1 MNEQLLKHAKNGDKN
16 AFQVAY
22 NTINKGAKKED
33 WSIAFNAAQAELKNG
48 ASSGSSSSTSI
59 GGLTG
64 GQKQGVGTKGLDLVK
79 DYLTTQKT
87 QTGQYDSEEFYRI
100 NDLLDIVN
108 KKGET
113 TGGLM
118 DMVERAIGDIGSA
131 IATQLSQE
139 SQLRTDINEKVGMQG
154 ELSKGLREEMVAA
167 YPSVLRLGYG
177 IDQLSGMM
185 TEMMGRTG
193 RFNLISEQ
201 TIGQA
206 AKTARAF
213 VGDLKDM
220 GVVFSEFEKVGL
232 GASDATKAI
241 DKAGVSSLSLGLN
254 SKKTTGELRENLG
267 KLNEYGFA
275 NGVQGLNR
283 MVQKANEFRMSMDSV
298 YQIADKV
305 FSPEGALELS
315 ANLSVLGGAM
325 GDFGDPIKLMY
336 MATNNVEGL
345 QDALIEAAGSLAVYN
360 GEQGR
365 FEITGINLRKAKA
378 MAQELGISYQELA
391 KGAIA
396 ASERS
401 AAASALMTSG
411 LVMDDKEKEFLTNLS
426 QMKDGKMVI
435 EVPSSLQKQL
445 GLNSEDTT
453 VALEGLSDAQKNI
466 LLANQKAFEQMTA
479 EDIAKGQ
486 LSATENIQR
495 DVAFLAA
502 TTRGQAVKAFKSV
515 AEAAGFTGEDS
526 QKFVTEM
533 TNKLAKGEIE
543 MMGSFNETAKNFA
556 QSFMK
561 GVTNATAGTAT
572 ATANAMDVA
581 TAEKKAAEAK
591 QSNDSGKKD
600 GTMTH
605 VIKGGEALMDGW
617 TNQIIKN
624 SSLKDDFLMS
634 NSDEYTSAPKTK

>member
-1 MNEQLLKHAKNGDKN
+1 MADSKRLQSLAKNDDFEG
-16 AFQVAY
+16 F
-22 NTINKGAKKED
+22 KKEFFGSGKD
-33 WSIAFNAAQAELKNG
+33 LAKLTNSEIESASTNFHAYKKLKFG
-48 ASSGSSSSTSI
+48 GSEGSSSLFGNES
-59 GGLTG
+59 
-64 GQKQGVGTKGLDLVK
+64 QGAGTKGLDLIK
-79 DYLTTQKT
+79 DFLDTQKT
-87 QTGQYDSEEFYRI
+87 QTGQYDSKEMYRI
-100 NDLLDIVN
+100 NDILDIIN

-118 DMVERAIGDIGSA
+118 GMVGRVIGDIGSA

-185 TEMMGRTG
+185 TNMMGETG
-193 RFNLISEQ
+193 RFNLISQ
-201 TIGQA
+201 GTIEQA

-213 VGDLKDM
+213 VGDLSEM
-220 GVVFSEFEKVGL
+220 GRVFSQFEKVGI

-241 DKAGVSSLSLGLN
+241 DKAGISSLSLGLN
-254 SKKTTGELRENLG
+254 SKKTTSELRDNLG
-267 KLNEYGFA
+267 KLNEFGFA

-298 YQIADKV
+298 YQVADKV

-325 GDFGDPIKLMY
+325 GDFADPIKLMY

-345 QDALIEAAGSLAVYN
+345 QDALIGAAGSLTTYN
-360 GEQGR
+360 QEQGR
-365 FEITGINLRKAKA
+365 FEITGVNLRKAKA
-378 MAQELGISYQELA
+378 MASELGISYQELA

-411 LVMDDKEKEFLTNLS
+411 LIMEDKEKEFLTNLS

-435 EVPSSLQKQL
+435 EVPKSLMSEL
-445 GLNSEDTT
+445 GGQTEVLLEDLTN
-453 VALEGLSDAQKNI
+453 AQKTT
-466 LLANQKAFEQMTA
+466 LLANQEAFEKMSS
-479 EDIAKGQ
+479 EDVARGQ

-502 TTRGQAVKAFKSV
+502 TTRGQAVKSFKSA
-515 AEAAGFTGEDS
+515 AEAAGMTGEDS
-526 QKFVTEM
+526 QKFVKEM
-533 TNKLAKGEIE
+533 TDKMAKGEIE
-543 MMGSFNETAKNFA
+543 MMGSFNETARNFIKNMFGET
-556 QSFMK
+556 SKSK
-561 GVTNATAGTAT
+561 GTTTT
-572 ATANAMDVA
+572 ETSAMNVA
-581 TAEKKAAEAK
+581 DAEKKAAEAK
-591 QSNDSGKKD
+591 QNAANATSTKVVKVEVSAKSS
-600 GTMTH
+600 
-605 VIKGGEALMDGW
+605 EALMDGW
-617 TNQIIKN
+617 TRQIIRDA
-624 SSLKDDFLMS
+624 SVKDDFI
-634 NSDEYTSAPKTK
+634 NTGNDEYTTPPKTK

>member
-1 MNEQLLKHAKNGDKN
+1 MANISDYIGKYGSALNDSKAYIDKVELETGKKYTITSGESQKILDFWNKKQNG
-16 AFQVAY
+16 VTPTT
-22 NTINKGAKKED
+22 NTP
-33 WSIAFNAAQAELKNG
+33 
-48 ASSGSSSSTSI
+48 SSSNQNF
-59 GGLTG
+59 GNKVVDL
-64 GQKQGVGTKGLDLVK
+64 TKGLLDTQ
-79 DYLTTQKT
+79 TTQT
-87 QTGQYDSEEFYRI
+87 SQYDSKEMYRI
-100 NDLLDIVN
+100 NDMLDIIN

-118 DMVERAIGDIGSA
+118 DMAKRALGDVASG
-131 IATQLSQE
+131 IATQLTQE
-139 SQLRTDINEKVGMQG
+139 AQLRTDINEKVGMQG

-177 IDQLSGMM
+177 MEQLSGMM
-185 TEMMGRTG
+185 TEMMGKTG

-220 GVVFSEFEKVGL
+220 GAVFSEFEKVGL

-298 YQIADKV
+298 YTIADKV

-325 GDFGDPIKLMY
+325 GDFADPIKLMY

-345 QDALIEAAGSLAVYN
+345 QDALIGAAGSLTSYN
-360 GEQGR
+360 QEQGR
-365 FEITGINLRKAKA
+365 FEITGVNLRKAKA

-411 LVMDDKEKEFLTNLS
+411 LVMDDKEKEFITNLS

-445 GLNSEDTT
+445 GLNSEETT

-502 TTRGQAVKAFKSV
+502 TTRGQAVKAFKSA
-515 AEAAGFTGEDS
+515 AEAAGITGEDS

-543 MMGSFNETAKNFA
+543 MMGSFNETAKNFV
-556 QSFMK
+556 QSFK
-561 GVTNATAGTAT
+561 KEATNATTGTAT
-572 ATANAMDVA
+572 ATAKSMDVT
-581 TAEKKAAEAK
+581 TAEKKAAESK
-591 QSNDSGKKD
+591 QSNENNNKKEI
-600 GTMTH
+600 TIQM
-605 VIKGGEALMDGW
+605 KGGPALYDGW
-617 TNQIIKN
+617 ANQIIKN

-634 NSDEYTSAPKTK
+634 NSDEYTSAPKN